1 MGAARGVTGLVTG
14 KPRLRRQFAHKSA
27 SKRPPSEELDPG
39 NNDGLTMDRSG
50 ADFMVDVIKS
60 LGLEYVASNPGSLFR
75 GLRHRHTGAA
85 INCYL
90 QGSGYS
96 VVEGVKY
103 PWKAGDLMLSVPG
116 WAVHNHASLEEEV
129 YELTVQDSSLNIWMG
144 SLLWPF

>member
-1 MGAARGVTGLVTG
+1 
-14 KPRLRRQFAHKSA
+14 
-27 SKRPPSEELDPG
+27 
-39 NNDGLTMDRSG
+39 MDRSG

-60 LGLEYVASNPGSLFR
+60 LGFEYVASNPGSSFR

-103 PWKAGDLMLSVPG
+103 PWKAGELLISVK
-116 WAVHNHASLEEEV
+116 SLHQREAEFR
-129 YELTVQDSSLNIWMG
+129 LPIRAQRDCA
-144 SLLWPF
+144 P